1 MIHRVRADGVP
12 GLGDVVQDVG
22 IAGGDLA
29 DGEEDGLGALGIERG
44 EDGRRAVGQRAVVER
59 QHDLFRIEEVV
70 HLVVLEAEAG
80 AAGGVDLD
88 DAGDAERI
96 GIAGAV
102 GDFDGG
108 GGGAQLLLCDG
119 RRVEREQRR
128 AGDQGRLENCAHRT
142 LPEVHRRLIA

>member
-1 MIHRVRADGVP
+1 MVHRVRADGVT

-29 DGEEDGLGALGIERG
+29 DREEDRLGAFGVERR
-44 EDGRRAVGQRAVVER
+44 EDRRRAVGQRPVVER

-96 GIAGAV
+96 GIARAV
-102 GDFDGG
+102 GGFGG
-108 GGGAQLLLCDG
+108 RGGRAQLLLC
-119 RRVEREQRR
+119 ERPSR
-128 AGDQGRLENCAHRT
+128 
-142 LPEVHRRLIA
+142 